1 MTSDPSTSD
10 TSDQKLPDAPATSDT
25 DAGGEVIE
33 SAAANLPP
41 VAVRQGGIGTV
52 EAATVNVS
60 QGGILAARAGEITIS
75 QGGIGAALTGK
86 LDLSQGGAGTVLA
99 GDARIEQSF
108 VRTLIARDVVVE
120 GRSGVLFL
128 VARHVEGDVRAVMD
142 WRGALAFGAAL
153 GVVAGLMR
161 GGRRRR

>member
-10 TSDQKLPDAPATSDT
+10 TSDQELSDAAASSDT
-25 DAGGEVIE
+25 HAEGEVID
-33 SAAANLPP
+33 STPAILPP
-41 VAVRQGGIGTV
+41 IAVRQGGIGIV
-52 EAATVNVS
+52 EATTVNVS

-75 QGGIGAALTGK
+75 QGGVGGALTGK
-86 LDLSQGGAGTVLA
+86 LELSQGGAGTVFA

-128 VARHVEGDVRAVMD
+128 VARHVEGDVRALMD

-153 GVVAGLMR
+153 GLVAGLMR